1 MYGDPSLIRKHRVM
15 LALNDNE
22 AALVD
27 AYCQYTGEQKAAL
40 IRTLILDRA
49 AEVLAH
55 GMQSAMAAPG
65 TRDAQ
70 MQLIAA

>member
-1 MYGDPSLIRKHRVM
+1 MYSDPSLIRKHRVM

-55 GMQSAMAAPG
+55 GMQSACAAPG
-65 TRDAQ
+65 TREAQ
-70 MQLIAA
+70 HALFSA

>member
-1 MYGDPSLIRKHRVM
+1 MYSDPSLIRKHRVM

-55 GMQSAMAAPG
+55 GMQSARAAPG
-65 TRDAQ
+65 TREAQ
-70 MQLIAA
+70 HPLFAA

>member
-1 MYGDPSLIRKHRVM
+1 MYADPALIRRHRVM

-55 GMQSAMAAPG
+55 GMQSAGAAPG
-65 TRDAQ
+65 TRESQHA
-70 MQLIAA
+70 LFAA

>member
-55 GMQSAMAAPG
+55 GMQSASAAPG

-70 MQLIAA
+70 MALIAA

>member
-1 MYGDPSLIRKHRVM
+1 MYSDPTLIRKHRVM

-27 AYCQYTGEQKAAL
+27 AYCNYTGEQKAAL

-55 GMQSAMAAPG
+55 GMQSATASPG
-65 TRDAQ
+65 TREAQ
-70 MQLIAA
+70 HALFAA